1 MLFKFYSE
9 RICFFSVVEQSL
21 QRTGWTCL
29 ISLQVRG
36 DKREKAGRDIFLYNK
51 RITLLF
57 AFILT
62 LSSCFNK
69 IYNIK
74 VESTLLETSTS
85 TLPPTS
91 RINLQLLRD

>member
-51 RITLLF
+51 RIALLF

-74 VESTLLETSTS
+74 VVESTLLETSTS
-85 TLPPTS
+85 TLPPAS
-91 RINLQLLRD
+91 NV

>member
-9 RICFFSVVEQSL
+9 RIRFFSVVEQSL

-51 RITLLF
+51 RIALLF

-85 TLPPTS
+85 TLPPAS
-91 RINLQLLRD
+91 NV